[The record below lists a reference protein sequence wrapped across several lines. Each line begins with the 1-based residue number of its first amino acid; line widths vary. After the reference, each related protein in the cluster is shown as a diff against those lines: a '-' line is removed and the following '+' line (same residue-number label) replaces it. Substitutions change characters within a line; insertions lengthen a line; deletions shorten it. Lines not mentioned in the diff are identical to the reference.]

1 MTHYDVKLY
10 SDQVGELRSMKI
22 ECNRKDIP
30 YRLICIA
37 TDYLNGAPYLSAVLA
52 RVSVDRNT
60 ITYMVNL
67 ENDTVDVYCRVFRGD
82 RAEIQEQP
90 GCPAG
95 SQELP
100 DKGGSA

>member
-1 MTHYDVKLY
+1 MTSYNVGLY
-10 SDQVGELRSMKI
+10 SNQVGEICKKKI
-22 ECNRKDIP
+22 ECNKKEIP
-30 YRLICIA
+30 NMLVCIA
-37 TDYLNGAPYLSAVLA
+37 TDYLKGAPYPSAVLA

-100 DKGGSA
+100 DKRGSA